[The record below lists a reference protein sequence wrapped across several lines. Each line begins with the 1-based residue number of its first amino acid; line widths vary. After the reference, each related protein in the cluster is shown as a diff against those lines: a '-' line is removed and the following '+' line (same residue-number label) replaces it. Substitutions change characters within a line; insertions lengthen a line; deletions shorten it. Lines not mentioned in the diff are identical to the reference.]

1 MVQTFWRLPW
11 SAGRTADQKS
21 NIKYV
26 ISSYTCEPIGMKLR
40 EYIQFDPGY
49 CMVYFSTS
57 GRNLET
63 GSWLFAMKTT
73 MFWHYFFLESMK
85 THSET
90 ILKLSDIS
98 VNGNTDKNLFVQENT
113 VIWGHLRSKKVDQGH
128 FGLKMMKKGWKVL
141 KRDEI
146 FSKYFES
153 PLKFWWRHHLFE
165 VHFEVLLTV
174 YVLHSSTINIKYKE
188 VRYSSYNLLIF
199 LFNKSISKINY
210 LLWLCNEE

>member
-1 MVQTFWRLPW
+1 MCLKRWYKHFDASPW

-40 EYIQFDPGY
+40 EYIQFDQGY
-49 CMVYFSTS
+49 CMGYFSTS

-73 MFWHYFFLESMK
+73 MFWNYFFLESMK

-98 VNGNTDKNLFVQENT
+98 VNGNTDKNLFVQKNT
-113 VIWGHLRSKKVDQGH
+113 VIWGHFRPEKVKQGH
-128 FGLKMMKKGWKVL
+128 FRLKRVENNEKGLQSIKKGWNIHQIF
-141 KRDEI
+141 RIPFEI
-146 FSKYFES
+146 LMTSSSLRSTFRSLIDCFRGIYCTSK
-153 PLKFWWRHHLFE
+153 KFM
-165 VHFEVLLTV
+165 T
-174 YVLHSSTINIKYKE
+174 SSD
-188 VRYSSYNLLIF
+188 F
-199 LFNKSISKINY
+199 
-210 LLWLCNEE
+210 